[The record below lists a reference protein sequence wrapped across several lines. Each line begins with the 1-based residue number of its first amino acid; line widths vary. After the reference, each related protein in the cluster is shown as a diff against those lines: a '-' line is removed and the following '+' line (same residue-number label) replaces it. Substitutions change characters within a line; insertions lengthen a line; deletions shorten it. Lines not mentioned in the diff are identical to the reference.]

1 MNDSMTVKRGIAKV
15 VGLRRPEG
23 RHTATHTYLLAP
35 PEGSGAVTPNV
46 PPSEPGTW
54 VSQRHCQHQ
63 HCDLPFHIPSF
74 AGTAWPQPPPE
85 AGDIR
90 TRHGISTY
98 STDVCV

>member
-15 VGLRRPEG
+15 VGLQRPEG

-46 PPSEPGTW
+46 PPEPGTW

-63 HCDLPFHIPSF
+63 HCDLLFHIPRGGL
-74 AGTAWPQPPPE
+74 APA
-85 AGDIR
+85 
-90 TRHGISTY
+90 ST
-98 STDVCV
+98 